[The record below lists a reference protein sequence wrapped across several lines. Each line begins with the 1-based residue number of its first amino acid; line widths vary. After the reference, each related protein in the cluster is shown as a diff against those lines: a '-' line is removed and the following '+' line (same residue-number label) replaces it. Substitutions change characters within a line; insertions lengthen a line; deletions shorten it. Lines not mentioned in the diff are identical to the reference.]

1 MAERDPVPQPG
12 RPLLLAAAAE
22 HLAVFKPAGMHAFGS
37 GSLADWLLQQRPA
50 LAAVGPA
57 EQPAL
62 VHRLDRDTAGLMLA
76 AASPG
81 AYAALR
87 RAFAEGA
94 IDKRYLALIG
104 GELERPAVV
113 DRPLGARYRRSRR
126 VAVAAGRQRLRG
138 VRPAHTTIEPLARS
152 AGWTLCAVRIRT
164 GMRHQIRAHLAHLG
178 HPVAGDGLYGGAPLP
193 GLTGRFFLH
202 AWRLE
207 LAAGHAAGPLAHR
220 CGLDAG
226 LRRVARA
233 LGFAPELVD
242 QPDDKR

>member
-1 MAERDPVPQPG
+1 MAEPDPAPQPG
-12 RPLLLAAAAE
+12 RPLLLAATAG
-22 HLAVFKPAGMHAFGS
+22 HLAVFKPAGMHVFGR
-37 GSLADWLLQQRPA
+37 GSLAGWLLEQRPE

-57 EQPAL
+57 DQPAL

-81 AYAALR
+81 AYAPLR

-94 IDKRYLALIG
+94 IDKRYLALVG
-104 GELERPAVV
+104 GELDRPALV

-126 VAVAAGRQRLRG
+126 VAVADGRQRLRG
-138 VRPAHTTIEPLARS
+138 VRPARTAVEPLVRS

-178 HPVAGDGLYGGAPLP
+178 HPVAGDGLYGGAPLA
-193 GLTGRFFLH
+193 GLEGRFFLH
-202 AWRLE
+202 AWRLK

-226 LRRVARA
+226 LRWVARQ
-233 LGFAPELVD
+233 LGFATELVD
-242 QPDDKR
+242 QRVDKR